1 MTARIIA
8 GSCKKHMIHLPIES
22 IVSKWY
28 GESEKSLTKVNIY
41 FMRCAARATDKL
53 WIVDFRYM

>member
-1 MTARIIA
+1 MSARIIA

-28 GESEKSLTKVNIY
+28 GESEKSLTKVRA
-41 FMRCAARATDKL
+41 FVMRDTADKTL
-53 WIVDFRYM
+53 MFDDLGFRYL